1 MHCQI
6 LSVKNDQKGSGQID
20 FKQTL
25 KKFREY
31 VYRIGGVKTGE
42 IERWVYLTVN
52 PKLRQ
57 RKRQNW
63 EEV

>member
-6 LSVKNDQKGSGQID
+6 LSVKNDQKGTGQID
-20 FKQTL
+20 FEIQ
-25 KKFREY
+25 RY